1 MYNTD
6 SNYDVSSWAM
16 GERLSTIVSRSDEL
30 IFHTDASVFRY
41 HLLLSRYSHL
51 FFRTYYLY
59 ETASRYSLAIA
70 IYNIGC
76 ATDYISF
83 VRLIILYLMCLTYIN

>member
-16 GERLSTIVSRSDEL
+16 GERLSTKVSRSDEL

-51 FFRTYYLY
+51 FFRTYYFMY

-70 IYNIGC
+70 IYNIS
-76 ATDYISF
+76 D
-83 VRLIILYLMCLTYIN
+83 VRLIIYRLYD